1 MKNAKSIRSWSLISG
16 LSIFIM
22 ALAAGIAYG
31 MIFPTLYREADPMQT
46 LQLIEANKG
55 AFRVMNLLFTVILVT
70 DLLVSYG
77 FCVIFIPISKRLAV
91 LTSLTR
97 FIYSGILAVAL
108 YMLFR
113 KNMEAFLRIW
123 SFGLFL
129 FGFHLMF
136 LGSVLLHV
144 HGRWLVKLLGVLL
157 LIGGVGYSL
166 IHGIETIVPQSYQT
180 VMILE
185 DTLSIPMA
193 AGELLLGFWLV
204 LTRGKMFIQ
213 EKILQGGA

>member
-22 ALAAGIAYG
+22 AIAAGIAYG
-31 MIFPTLYREADPMQT
+31 MIFPSLYREADPIQT
-46 LQLIEANKG
+46 LQLIEANRG
-55 AFRVMNLLFTVILVT
+55 SFRVMNLLFMVILVT

-77 FCVIFIPISKRLAV
+77 FCVIFSPFSKRLAV

-97 FIYSGILAVAL
+97 FVYSGILAVAL
-108 YMLFR
+108 YYLFG
-113 KNMEAFLRIW
+113 KQMDAFLRIW

-136 LGSVLLHV
+136 LGSVLV
-144 HGRWLVKLLGVLL
+144 HGRWLVKVLGVLL

-166 IHGIETIVPQSYQT
+166 IHGIETFTPQSYQAA
-180 VMILE
+180 MLLE
-185 DTLSIPMA
+185 DTLGIPMA
-193 AGELLLGFWLV
+193 AGELLLALWLV

-213 EKILQGGA
+213 EKTLQGDV